1 MPEHACRK
9 GSPHERADLLVTGG
23 AGYIGSHVVLALR
36 DAGVPVVI
44 LDDLS
49 TGFSEAVPAGIPL
62 VRGSSGDTGL
72 VRRTLRRHAI
82 GAVVHLAGSLV
93 VSESV
98 ARPLS
103 YWRNNV
109 ANTLSLAEACVAE
122 GIARLVF
129 SSTAAVYGIADGAP
143 VTEDAPCRPINPYGA
158 SKLAAERLLHDVA
171 DAHGM
176 AMVALRYFN
185 VAGADAAGRAGS
197 RNRHAT
203 HLIKVACEAALGR
216 REAVTIF
223 GQDYDTADGTGVRD
237 YIHVSDLARAHVAA
251 LRYLG
256 DGGASQV
263 LNCGYG
269 HGHTVSQVVR
279 AVERAAGFPI
289 RLRSEGRRAG
299 DPPSLVACSRRLRTV
314 LDWHP
319 EHDDLD
325 AIVASALAWERIV
338 EATMRAER
346 SGVHARVVGAS
357 KSA

>member
-1 MPEHACRK
+1 MT
-9 GSPHERADLLVTGG
+9 GTTVLVTGG

-36 DAGVPVVI
+36 DAGWPVVV

-49 TGFSEAVPAGIPL
+49 TGVIEAVPPDVLL
-62 VRGSSGDTGL
+62 VRGSTGDSGL
-72 VRRTLRRHAI
+72 VRRTLRRHGV

-98 ARPLS
+98 ARPLG

-122 GIARLVF
+122 GVMRLVF

-143 VTEDAPCRPINPYGA
+143 VKEDAPCNPINPYGA
-158 SKLAAERLLHDVA
+158 SKLAAERLLF
-171 DAHGM
+171 DAAASHGM
-176 AMVALRYFN
+176 AVVALRYFN
-185 VAGADAAGRAGS
+185 VAGADAAQRAGQ
-197 RNRHAT
+197 RNRNAT

-216 REAVTIF
+216 RDAVAVF

-256 DGGASQV
+256 NGGGSRV

-269 HGHTVSQVVR
+269 HGHTVTQVVR
-279 AVERAAGFPI
+279 AVERAAGRAI
-289 RLRSEGRRAG
+289 RLRAEGRRAG
-299 DPPSLVACSRRLRTV
+299 DPPSLVACNDSIRAV
-314 LDWHP
+314 LDWRP
-319 EHDDLD
+319 EFDDLD
-325 AIVASALAWERIV
+325 EIVASALAWESGMYAPPETLR
-338 EATMRAER
+338 RER
-346 SGVHARVVGAS
+346 RLPSGAAQGVRDAS
-357 KSA
+357 A